1 MSNFIDLT
9 GQKFG
14 RLTVI
19 KRVEN
24 TKEGKAK
31 WLCQCECGHIIKVN
45 GKVLRN
51 GHTQSCGCLQRDM
64 AKIKNIKHNLHDTR
78 LYNIWRGIKQRCYY
92 KRHHD
97 YKNYG
102 ARGIK
107 ICDEWLNDFIS
118 FYNWAMANGYDENA
132 PRGKCTI
139 DRIDVNGD
147 YEPKNCKWVDIK
159 VQANNKRTNCY
170 VTFNGEKHTIAEWSK
185 IYKIPYFTLY
195 ARLFKLNWNFE
206 RAIK

>member
-1 MSNFIDLT
+1 
-9 GQKFG
+9 
-14 RLTVI
+14 
-19 KRVEN
+19 
-24 TKEGKAK
+24 
-31 WLCQCECGHIIKVN
+31 
-45 GKVLRN
+45 
-51 GHTQSCGCLQRDM
+51 M

-78 LYNIWRGIKQRCYY
+78 LYNIWSGIKQRCYY
-92 KRHHD
+92 KSHHD

-107 ICDEWLNDFIS
+107 ICDEWLNDFKS

-170 VTFNGEKHTIAEWSK
+170 VTFNGETHTIAEWSK